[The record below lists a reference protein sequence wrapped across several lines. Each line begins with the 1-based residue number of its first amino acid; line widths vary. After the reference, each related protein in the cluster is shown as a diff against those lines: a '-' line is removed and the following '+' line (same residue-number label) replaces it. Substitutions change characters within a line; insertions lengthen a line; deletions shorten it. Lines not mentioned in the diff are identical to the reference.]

1 MRTGNQELNSILEWL
16 AAKKRARLQGS
27 DARKLRFIGRL
38 MQSGITEM
46 QRARQLLGD
55 LVEEVEKRAREDRAS
70 GSGES

>member
-1 MRTGNQELNSILEWL
+1 MSTGNQELDSILEWL

-27 DARKLRFIGRL
+27 DARKLRYIGSL

-46 QRARQLLGD
+46 QRARQLLGE
-55 LVEEVEKRAREDRAS
+55 LVEEVERRAREDRAS